1 MKVRRHST
9 SLSGFRIQEVQGP
22 WLWQACEFCRGRC
35 VEWLGAELSLET
47 EGQLVRSSTGC
58 VVELWSQLGDIS
70 HQSCACGSRIEH
82 TAPFAW
88 NLRNNCTN

>member
-70 HQSCACGSRIEH
+70 PKLCVRLPNRTHSAFCME
-82 TAPFAW
+82 P
-88 NLRNNCTN
+88 